1 MNRGNG
7 NMNSNNNQLG
17 KRKNGRG
24 NDNEFSRKRIELE
37 EENEFGEPETEI
49 ESNNNNKGKKTLN
62 VNVNVKSND
71 MNKINDII
79 LALFQIQATL
89 RVSHFLSEK
98 KSDHETLDK
107 FLKKFNK
114 KMDKFIEVWMGKHEK
129 FNLAKNSQINVYQIT
144 KDQLFTYLDIVLEF
158 LTGDSMNNSVYKLSK
173 YPLKNIMNNKK
184 NVDLMSIRDD
194 IVKNINRMK
203 YRLRLK

>member
-1 MNRGNG
+1 MNRENA
-7 NMNSNNNQLG
+7 NSNNNEIG
-17 KRKNGRG
+17 
-24 NDNEFSRKRIELE
+24 RKRIEVE
-37 EENEFGEPETEI
+37 EENEFIEPETEP
-49 ESNNNNKGKKTLN
+49 ETETEPNNNNNKSKKTLN
-62 VNVNVKSND
+62 IKSND
-71 MNKINDII
+71 STKINDII

-129 FNLAKNSQINVYQIT
+129 FNLGKNSQINVYQIT
-144 KDQLFTYLDIVLEF
+144 KDELFNYLDIVLEF

-173 YPLKNIMNNKK
+173 YTLGSVMNSKK

-203 YRLRLK
+203 YRLRLE

>member
-1 MNRGNG
+1 MNRNRFGNEEENSG
-7 NMNSNNNQLG
+7 NNANNEGNEKNNNQKEKKEIEIVRRNNNGNSNN
-17 KRKNGRG
+17 
-24 NDNEFSRKRIELE
+24 
-37 EENEFGEPETEI
+37 ENE
-49 ESNNNNKGKKTLN
+49 NNNNELN
-62 VNVNVKSND
+62 ETSAND
-71 MNKINDII
+71 NKIADVI
-79 LALFQIQATL
+79 LAMFQIQATL

-129 FNLAKNSQINVYQIT
+129 FDLGKNRQVNVYQIT
-144 KDQLFTYLDIVLEF
+144 KDELFTYLDLVLQF

-173 YPLKNIMNNKK
+173 YTLGSVMNSKK

-194 IVKNINRMK
+194 IVRNINRMK
-203 YRLRLK
+203 YRLRLE

>member
-1 MNRGNG
+1 MNRFGNYQA
-7 NMNSNNNQLG
+7 NKQ
-17 KRKNGRG
+17 RKNK
-24 NDNEFSRKRIELE
+24 EEEVLE
-37 EENEFGEPETEI
+37 EEEEEE
-49 ESNNNNKGKKTLN
+49 EEKEEVLEEEEEEVLNNNNGN
-62 VNVNVKSND
+62 RKSNKGLNIRAND
-71 MNKINDII
+71 NKIADVI
-79 LALFQIQATL
+79 LAMFQIQATL

-129 FNLAKNSQINVYQIT
+129 FNLGKNSQINVYQIT
-144 KDQLFTYLDIVLEF
+144 KDELFNYLDIVLEF

-173 YPLKNIMNNKK
+173 YTLGSVMNSKK

-203 YRLRLK
+203 YRLRLE

>member
-1 MNRGNG
+1 MSRNRFGN
-7 NMNSNNNQLG
+7 
-17 KRKNGRG
+17 
-24 NDNEFSRKRIELE
+24 E
-37 EENEFGEPETEI
+37 EENNGYSANNEANNKKPKNK
-49 ESNNNNKGKKTLN
+49 NNNNNEEDELEVSENEEVLNNNNEKGKKELN
-62 VNVNVKSND
+62 ISAND
-71 MNKINDII
+71 NKIADVI
-79 LALFQIQATL
+79 LAMFQIQATL

-129 FNLAKNSQINVYQIT
+129 FDLGKNRQVNVYQIT
-144 KDQLFTYLDIVLEF
+144 KDELFAYLDLVLQF

-173 YPLKNIMNNKK
+173 YTLGSVMNSKK

-194 IVKNINRMK
+194 IVRNINRMK
-203 YRLRLK
+203 YRLRLQ

>member
-1 MNRGNG
+1 
-7 NMNSNNNQLG
+7 MNSGNENVNANNNELG
-17 KRKNGRG
+17 KRKNGRRNN
-24 NDNEFSRKRIELE
+24 NDSDRKRIELELE
-37 EENEFGEPETEI
+37 EENEFIEPEQ
-49 ESNNNNKGKKTLN
+49 NPYNNKGNKTLN
-62 VNVNVKSND
+62 INIKSND
-71 MNKINDII
+71 YTKINDII

-129 FNLAKNSQINVYQIT
+129 FDLGKNQQINVYQIK
-144 KDQLFTYLDIVLEF
+144 KDELFNYLDIVLEF

-173 YPLKNIMNNKK
+173 YTLGSVMNSKK

-203 YRLRLK
+203 YRLRLE

>member
-1 MNRGNG
+1 MNREFINEEENSGYNPNNEGNG
-7 NMNSNNNQLG
+7 KNNNQKVKKEIEIVRKNNNGNSNN
-17 KRKNGRG
+17 
-24 NDNEFSRKRIELE
+24 
-37 EENEFGEPETEI
+37 ENE
-49 ESNNNNKGKKTLN
+49 NNNNELN
-62 VNVNVKSND
+62 ESPSAND
-71 MNKINDII
+71 NKIADII
-79 LALFQIQATL
+79 LAMFQIQATL

-129 FNLAKNSQINVYQIT
+129 FDLGKNRQVNIYQIT
-144 KDQLFTYLDIVLEF
+144 KDELFAYLDLVLEF

-173 YPLKNIMNNKK
+173 YTLGSVMNNKK

-194 IVKNINRMK
+194 IVRNINRMK
-203 YRLRLK
+203 YRLRLE

>member
-1 MNRGNG
+1 MSRNNDGYNANNEKQNNEGNNNEMNNNEEEKKKLIELRKKGNNG
-7 NMNSNNNQLG
+7 N
-17 KRKNGRG
+17 NG
-24 NDNEFSRKRIELE
+24 
-37 EENEFGEPETEI
+37 
-49 ESNNNNKGKKTLN
+49 NNNNELN
-62 VNVNVKSND
+62 ETSSVND
-71 MNKINDII
+71 NKIADVI
-79 LALFQIQATL
+79 LAMFQIQATL

-129 FNLAKNSQINVYQIT
+129 FDLGKNRQVNVYQIT
-144 KDQLFTYLDIVLEF
+144 KDDLFAYLDLVLQF

-173 YPLKNIMNNKK
+173 YTLGSVMNSKK

-194 IVKNINRMK
+194 IVRNINRIK
-203 YRLRLK
+203 YRLRLQ

>member
-1 MNRGNG
+1 MSNSGNNANNEKQKNEGNNNEMNNNEEEKKKLIELRKKGNNG
-7 NMNSNNNQLG
+7 N
-17 KRKNGRG
+17 NG
-24 NDNEFSRKRIELE
+24 
-37 EENEFGEPETEI
+37 
-49 ESNNNNKGKKTLN
+49 NNNNELN
-62 VNVNVKSND
+62 ETSSAND
-71 MNKINDII
+71 NKIADII
-79 LALFQIQATL
+79 LAMFQIQATL

-129 FNLAKNSQINVYQIT
+129 FDLGKNRQVNVYQIT
-144 KDQLFTYLDIVLEF
+144 KDELFAYLDLVLEF

-173 YPLKNIMNNKK
+173 YTLGSVMNSKK

-194 IVKNINRMK
+194 IVRNINRMK
-203 YRLRLK
+203 YRLRLQ

>member
-1 MNRGNG
+1 MNRNRFGNEEEV
-7 NMNSNNNQLG
+7 NNAKPDKKPNNNE
-17 KRKNGRG
+17 
-24 NDNEFSRKRIELE
+24 DSELE
-37 EENEFGEPETEI
+37 VEEEEVL
-49 ESNNNNKGKKTLN
+49 NNNNGNGKGNKELTI
-62 VNVNVKSND
+62 SAND
-71 MNKINDII
+71 NKIADVI
-79 LALFQIQATL
+79 LAMFQIQATL

-129 FNLAKNSQINVYQIT
+129 FDLGKNRQVNVYQIT
-144 KDQLFTYLDIVLEF
+144 KDELFDYLDIVLEF
-158 LTGDSMNNSVYKLSK
+158 LTGDVVESNVYKLSK
-173 YPLKNIMNNKK
+173 YPLKNVMNNKK

-203 YRLRLK
+203 YRLRLE

>member
-1 MNRGNG
+1 MNRNRFGN
-7 NMNSNNNQLG
+7 
-17 KRKNGRG
+17 
-24 NDNEFSRKRIELE
+24 E
-37 EENEFGEPETEI
+37 EENSGNNGNNEANNRNPKNEEEVL
-49 ESNNNNKGKKTLN
+49 NNNNGKANKGLN
-62 VNVNVKSND
+62 ITPSAND
-71 MNKINDII
+71 NKIADII

-129 FNLAKNSQINVYQIT
+129 FDLGKNRQVNVYQIT
-144 KDQLFTYLDIVLEF
+144 KDELFTYLDLVLEF
-158 LTGDSMNNSVYKLSK
+158 LTGDVVESNVYKLSK
-173 YPLKNIMNNKK
+173 YPLKSVMNNKK

-194 IVKNINRMK
+194 IVRNINRMK
-203 YRLRLK
+203 YRLRLQ

>member
-1 MNRGNG
+1 MNRGRYG
-7 NMNSNNNQLG
+7 
-17 KRKNGRG
+17 
-24 NDNEFSRKRIELE
+24 E
-37 EENEFGEPETEI
+37 EENGNANNEMNNLVVKNPKNNEEEDEEEI
-49 ESNNNNKGKKTLN
+49 SFNNNEKKGKKELN
-62 VNVNVKSND
+62 IRDSSSTND
-71 MNKINDII
+71 NKIADII

-89 RVSHFLSEK
+89 RVSHFLSKK

-129 FNLAKNSQINVYQIT
+129 FDLGKNRQVNVYQIT
-144 KDQLFTYLDIVLEF
+144 KDELFAYLDIVLEF

-173 YPLKNIMNNKK
+173 YTLGSVMNNKK

-194 IVKNINRMK
+194 IVRNINRMK
-203 YRLRLK
+203 YRLRLE

>member
-1 MNRGNG
+1 MSRFDNERKKSGYTEN
-7 NMNSNNNQLG
+7 NLKKELKVEEVEEEEEEEVEVLNNIMNSNNETTTSA
-17 KRKNGRG
+17 
-24 NDNEFSRKRIELE
+24 NDN
-37 EENEFGEPETEI
+37 
-49 ESNNNNKGKKTLN
+49 
-62 VNVNVKSND
+62 
-71 MNKINDII
+71 KIADVI
-79 LALFQIQATL
+79 LAMFQIQATL

-129 FNLAKNSQINVYQIT
+129 FDLGKNRQVNVYQIT
-144 KDQLFTYLDIVLEF
+144 KDELFTYLDIVLEF
-158 LTGDSMNNSVYKLSK
+158 LTGDVVESNVYKLSK

-184 NVDLMSIRDD
+184 NIDLMSIRDD

-203 YRLRLK
+203 YRLRLE

>member
-1 MNRGNG
+1 MSRFDNERKKSGYTEN
-7 NMNSNNNQLG
+7 NLKKELKVEEEVEEEEEEEVEVLNNIMNSNNETTTSA
-17 KRKNGRG
+17 
-24 NDNEFSRKRIELE
+24 NDN
-37 EENEFGEPETEI
+37 
-49 ESNNNNKGKKTLN
+49 
-62 VNVNVKSND
+62 
-71 MNKINDII
+71 KIADVI
-79 LALFQIQATL
+79 LAMFQIQATL

-129 FNLAKNSQINVYQIT
+129 FDLGKNRQVNVYQIT
-144 KDQLFTYLDIVLEF
+144 KDELFTYLDIVLEF
-158 LTGDSMNNSVYKLSK
+158 LTGDVVESNVYKLSK

-184 NVDLMSIRDD
+184 NIDLMSIRDD

-203 YRLRLK
+203 YRLRLE

>member
-1 MNRGNG
+1 MNRNRFGYEDN
-7 NMNSNNNQLG
+7 
-17 KRKNGRG
+17 KKKEVEEVEEVE
-24 NDNEFSRKRIELE
+24 DNEENEEVE
-37 EENEFGEPETEI
+37 EEN
-49 ESNNNNKGKKTLN
+49 NNGKGKKGLN
-62 VNVNVKSND
+62 ISSSAND
-71 MNKINDII
+71 NKIADVI

-129 FNLAKNSQINVYQIT
+129 FDLGKNRQVNVYQIT
-144 KDQLFTYLDIVLEF
+144 KDELFDYLDLVLEF
-158 LTGDSMNNSVYKLSK
+158 LTGDVVESNVYKLSN
-173 YPLKNIMNNKK
+173 YPLKNVMNNKK

-194 IVKNINRMK
+194 IVRNINRMK
-203 YRLRLK
+203 YRLRLQ

>member
-1 MNRGNG
+1 MSNRGNNEEYNANNERNNPNNEG
-7 NMNSNNNQLG
+7 NNLNNERNNNEEEKKQRIRLSKQG
-17 KRKNGRG
+17 NNKLNETSSA
-24 NDNEFSRKRIELE
+24 NDN
-37 EENEFGEPETEI
+37 
-49 ESNNNNKGKKTLN
+49 
-62 VNVNVKSND
+62 
-71 MNKINDII
+71 KIADVI

-129 FNLAKNSQINVYQIT
+129 FDLGKNRQVNIYQIT
-144 KDQLFTYLDIVLEF
+144 KDELFAYLDLVLQF

-173 YPLKNIMNNKK
+173 YTLGSVMNSKK

-194 IVKNINRMK
+194 IVRNINRMK
-203 YRLRLK
+203 YRLRLE

>member
-1 MNRGNG
+1 M
-7 NMNSNNNQLG
+7 NNNEYNANNVTNNQ
-17 KRKNGRG
+17 KQK
-24 NDNEFSRKRIELE
+24 KK
-37 EENEFGEPETEI
+37 T
-49 ESNNNNKGKKTLN
+49 NNNKEDELEVEVEEEEVLNNGKGNKELN
-62 VNVNVKSND
+62 NSSSAND
-71 MNKINDII
+71 NKIADVI
-79 LALFQIQATL
+79 LAMFQIQATL

-129 FNLAKNSQINVYQIT
+129 FDLGKNRQVNVYQIT
-144 KDQLFTYLDIVLEF
+144 KDELFTYLDIVLEF
-158 LTGDSMNNSVYKLSK
+158 LTGDIVESNVYKLSK
-173 YPLKNIMNNKK
+173 YPLKNVMNNKK

-203 YRLRLK
+203 YRLRLE